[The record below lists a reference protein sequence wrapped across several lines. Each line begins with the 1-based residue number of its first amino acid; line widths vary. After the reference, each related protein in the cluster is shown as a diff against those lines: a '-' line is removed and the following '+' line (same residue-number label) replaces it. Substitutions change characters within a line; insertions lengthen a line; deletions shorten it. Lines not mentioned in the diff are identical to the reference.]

1 MELADD
7 LLGLFTRLSEDAVPR
22 DDLTVSEH
30 VFRSQR
36 SELEKRGFGRV
47 RGPGDQRR
55 TIHPSRLP
63 SRAGPLGHSAKSLG
77 QFRREPCETSNRIA
91 EFDLPPGEPV
101 QLGGF
106 ARRAS
111 SLT

>member
-7 LLGLFTRLSEDAVPR
+7 VLGLFTRLTEDAVPC

-30 VFRSQR
+30 VFRSER
-36 SELEKRGFGRV
+36 SELVKRGLWRV
-47 RGPGDQRR
+47 RGFGDQRR
-55 TIHPSRLP
+55 TIPPSGLP
-63 SRAGPLGHSAKSLG
+63 SGVGTFGHSAKSLSQLG
-77 QFRREPCETSNRIA
+77 REPCESPNRIA
-91 EFDLPPGEPV
+91 KFDLPPGEPV